1 MGGMGDLTSGL
12 TTRID
17 QTSEPWRLR
26 VEAIGWLSPFRATA
40 LRVGD
45 TIVVADGTPPEFGYG
60 KRSYEL
66 VGQYAERARFEAAG
80 HKVGDLLKLWCKR
93 GVAGHLGET
102 FAVEAPLA
110 ETTGWRTADNRELL
124 GPGGPITIDSDDFRD
139 GWGGWEEKY
148 GDKLAVLLDPENYTP
163 TFNAAFELRDFVERH
178 GERVAFAVAHYP
190 GAWSAA
196 VKQDYDRALAML
208 APPPVA
214 AISPTPT
221 SSVPPTPPAT

>member
-1 MGGMGDLTSGL
+1 MGDLTSGL

-26 VEAIGWLSPFRATA
+26 AESIGWLSPFRATD

-45 TIVVADGTPPEFGYG
+45 TIVVADGQPPVFGYG
-60 KRSYEL
+60 TRSYEL

-102 FAVEAPLA
+102 FAVEAALT
-110 ETTGWRTADNRELL
+110 ETQGWRDAGNRELL
-124 GPGGPITIDSDDFRD
+124 GPGGPVGMDNDDFPD

-148 GDKLAVLLDPENYTP
+148 RAKLAVLLDPEQYTA
-163 TFNAAFELRDFVERH
+163 TFNAAFERRDFVERH
-178 GERVAFAVAHYP
+178 GDRVAFAIAHYP

-196 VKQDYDRALAML
+196 VKQDYDRALALL
-208 APPPVA
+208 APPPA
-214 AISPTPT
+214 PPAPTPALPT
-221 SSVPPTPPAT
+221 ASVPPPA